1 MTYDVIVVGARCA
14 GAPLAMLLARK
25 GHRVLAV
32 DRARFPSDTVST
44 HFMWPRTTAFLSKWG
59 LLELLAATGCP
70 PIDKVQIH
78 FGAATVHGRPEAVDG
93 TAIMY
98 CPRRTVL
105 DALLVDAARR
115 AGAEVC
121 ERTSVR
127 ELLFDGDRVVGVRL
141 AGPDGTVREERAA
154 IVVGADGLTSGVA
167 DAVQAKAERSLPS
180 LTCGFYAYWSGV
192 PTDGVEFYLREGR
205 DILVFPTHDGL
216 TCIWVGRA
224 NGEWPAYKADIEA
237 SYLAGLD
244 PQMRE
249 RVRLGQ
255 RVTPFKGTHRLP
267 NYQRNCW
274 GDGWALVGDAAYHR
288 DPLTGMGIGDAFLGA
303 ELLADAIDAG
313 LAGDLPAAL
322 AGYQQRLWDRT
333 SAVFD
338 YTVQSASLKDP
349 TPLVPLYAEIGR
361 RADMTQ
367 LLMNVL
373 AGSAPARSLFNARTI
388 AQLTGGSSRSRKPP
402 LAPTPGD
409 AGQAG
414 RTR

>member
-1 MTYDVIVVGARCA
+1 M
-14 GAPLAMLLARK
+14 
-25 GHRVLAV
+25 
-32 DRARFPSDTVST
+32 S
-44 HFMWPRTTAFLSKWG
+44 G
-59 LLELLAATGCP
+59 LLEPLAATGCP

-78 FGAATVHGRPEAVDG
+78 FGSATVEGRPEAVDG

-115 AGAEVC
+115 AGAEVR
-121 ERTSVR
+121 ERTSMR
-127 ELLFDGDRVVGVRL
+127 ALLRDGDRVVGVQL
-141 AGPDGTVREERAA
+141 AGPEGALHEVRARL
-154 IVVGADGLTSGVA
+154 VVGADGLTSGVA
-167 DAVQAKAERSLPS
+167 NTVHARPERSHPS
-180 LTCGFYAYWSGV
+180 LTCGFYAYWKDV

-205 DILVFPTHDGL
+205 DVLVFPTHDGL

-224 NGEWPAYKADIEA
+224 NGEWRAYKADIEA
-237 SYLAGLD
+237 GYLAGLD
-244 PQMRE
+244 PLIRE

-303 ELLADAIDAG
+303 QLLADAIDAG
-313 LAGDLPAAL
+313 LAADLPASL
-322 AGYQQRLWDRT
+322 SRYQQDLWDRT

-349 TPLVPLYAEIGR
+349 APLAPLYVEIGR
-361 RADMTQ
+361 RPEMTQ

-388 AQLTGGSSRSRKPP
+388 VRLTGASPRLPKPP
-402 LAPTPGD
+402 SAR
-409 AGQAG
+409 AGL
-414 RTR
+414 